1 MFCYRV
7 SVAQLVEALRYK
19 PEIAGSIPNGVIGIR
34 PPYDTGHVSAS
45 NRTEYHELFLGVKAA
60 GA

>member
-1 MFCYRV
+1 MFYYRV

-19 PEIAGSIPNGVIGIR
+19 LEIAGSIPNCVIEIR
-34 PPYDTGHVSAS
+34 PPYGTGYVSAS
-45 NRTEYHELFLGVKAA
+45 NRTEYHELFLGVNAA